1 MGQSVHHRMHLH
13 ILLPALLACFP
24 LLSYGAPS
32 PQDSDPNDDVEV
44 LRGGPVSTNDYDY
57 SDNDYSGIGG
67 FGGFGGFGIPRVR
80 VLLLPRPSQGSSSGG
95 IDDLLRGLFGIGS
108 STQDTQDSG
117 AGSGSE
123 EESECGYMCT
133 IFKDLFNFEGIQQTI
148 DAVRDQENEIDGDF
162 DEDGF
167 AVNNST
173 HTKKVLPDG
182 SVLHINKTL
191 IADTDDNGNSFV
203 IHRSVIHTFE
213 GDVEVDEVEEVE
225 PVEEDAA
232 KPTEESVES
241 FMKKDTSTGV

>member
-57 SDNDYSGIGG
+57 SDNDYSGIGT
-67 FGGFGGFGIPRVR
+67 
-80 VLLLPRPSQGSSSGG
+80 
-95 IDDLLRGLFGIGS
+95 

-117 AGSGSE
+117 LGSSSGSE

-133 IFKDLFNFEGIQQTI
+133 IFKDLFNFDGIQETI

-162 DEDGF
+162 DEDGY

-173 HTKKVLPDG
+173 HTKKVLDDG
-182 SVLHINKTL
+182 TVLHINKTV

-213 GDVEVDEVEEVE
+213 GDIEVDDVEKVE
-225 PVEEDAA
+225 PAEDDAA
-232 KPTEESVES
+232 QPTEASVET
-241 FMKKDTSTGV
+241 FMKKEDTATGVDDGLKL

>member
-1 MGQSVHHRMHLH
+1 MGAVS
-13 ILLPALLACFP
+13 LAQDASP
-24 LLSYGAPS
+24 HPPPSSPGLVPS

-44 LRGGPVSTNDYDY
+44 LRGGPVSNNDYDY
-57 SDNDYSGIGG
+57 SDNDYSG

-117 AGSGSE
+117 SGLE

-167 AVNNST
+167 AVNFST

-182 SVLHINKTL
+182 SVVHINKTL

-203 IHRSVIHTFE
+203 IHRSVIRTFE

-241 FMKKDTSTGV
+241 FMKKEDTSTGVDDGLKF

>member
-1 MGQSVHHRMHLH
+1 MGAVS
-13 ILLPALLACFP
+13 
-24 LLSYGAPS
+24 S
-32 PQDSDPNDDVEV
+32 PQDAPPHLPPSPLGLFPCPQGDPNDDVEV
-44 LRGGPVSTNDYDY
+44 LSGGPVSTNDYDY
-57 SDNDYSGIGG
+57 SDNDYSGFGG
-67 FGGFGGFGIPRVR
+67 FGGFGVFGIPRVR

-108 STQDTQDSG
+108 STQDTQDS
-117 AGSGSE
+117 GSGSE

-162 DEDGF
+162 DEDGY

-173 HTKKVLPDG
+173 HTKKVLDDG
-182 SVLHINKTL
+182 TVLHINKTV

-225 PVEEDAA
+225 PVEKDAA

-241 FMKKDTSTGV
+241 FMKKEDTSSGVDDGLKF

>member
-1 MGQSVHHRMHLH
+1 MGVHHRMHLH

-24 LLSYGAPS
+24 LFSYGAPS
-32 PQDSDPNDDVEV
+32 PQGDPNDDVEV
-44 LRGGPVSTNDYDY
+44 LSGGPVSTNDYDY
-57 SDNDYSGIGG
+57 SDNDYSG
-67 FGGFGGFGIPRVR
+67 F
-80 VLLLPRPSQGSSSGG
+80 GG

-117 AGSGSE
+117 SGSGSE

-182 SVLHINKTL
+182 SVVHINKTL

-241 FMKKDTSTGV
+241 FMKKEDTSTGVDDGLKF